1 MFFRSY
7 WIYFLIFGYCISSIA
22 VHNRIWFFFYEFK
35 RNIVLKLG
43 LLYLL
48 IHHYISLCFSLFEEN
63 VALEIGYTLSFDTP
77 LHFLVAFQKKC
88 WLLHLHLWLGQS
100 EEKISI
106 VLTFLVVKFNCLKT
120 SCVLTFLTYRF
131 YFLLNLT
138 IFFFTYFFWNVF
150 FDLIWQPWSL

>member
-1 MFFRSY
+1 M
-7 WIYFLIFGYCISSIA
+7 I
-22 VHNRIWFFFYEFK
+22 FFYEFK

-48 IHHYISLCFSLFEEN
+48 IHQYISLCFSLFEEN
-63 VALEIGYTLSFDTP
+63 VTLEIVYTLSFDTRRISQ
-77 LHFLVAFQKKC
+77 LHFKKKC
-88 WLLHLHLWLGQS
+88 RLLHLHLWLGQS

-138 IFFFTYFFWNVF
+138 IFFFKYFFWNVF

>member
-1 MFFRSY
+1 M
-7 WIYFLIFGYCISSIA
+7 I
-22 VHNRIWFFFYEFK
+22 FFYEFK
-35 RNIVLKLG
+35 RNTVLKLG

-138 IFFFTYFFWNVF
+138 IFFFKYFFFFWNVF

>member
-1 MFFRSY
+1 M
-7 WIYFLIFGYCISSIA
+7 I
-22 VHNRIWFFFYEFK
+22 FFYEFK

-48 IHHYISLCFSLFEEN
+48 IHQYISLCFSLFEEN
-63 VALEIGYTLSFDTP
+63 VALEIGYTLSFYTP

-138 IFFFTYFFWNVF
+138 IFFFKYFFWNVF